1 MNSLYKLT
9 SITIMINKMRLWKY
23 SFMIFVYETENVLLQ
38 KSHSKIQVQDYGN
51 ETLRI
56 FFYNEIPLL

>member
-1 MNSLYKLT
+1 
-9 SITIMINKMRLWKY
+9 
-23 SFMIFVYETENVLLQ
+23 MIFVYETENVLLQ